1 MGESVSRA
9 VPAAD
14 GAQEGSPRRVLRSTR
29 FGEHTDIRITLHS
42 QVRQSTKPRS
52 CQVTNK
58 CTMAQIEE
66 SEK

>member
-1 MGESVSRA
+1 MPRA

-14 GAQEGSPRRVLRSTR
+14 GAQEGAHRRGLRSTG
-29 FGEHTDIRITLHS
+29 FGELADITRTLHP
-42 QVRQSTKPRS
+42 QVKQSTKPRN